1 MIQQVAEHTTDQV
14 APQIRG
20 RYAASTRPEGF
31 SVQASNEPPEGEDRT
46 GESDAHNV
54 KPPSYPARG
63 LTAFPLKVLA
73 IVGMTCNHACYIFW
87 NQMPDWLFCALFG
100 FGGLTFPIMA
110 FLLVEGYKHTSNVFR
125 YGRRLLAFALVA
137 EIPYWL
143 FLSHQLNVLFT
154 LFVCLTL
161 LYAHDHMESRPLFW
175 CVFVLIT
182 LATSICDW
190 GVLAPIMVL
199 TLHVVKERRRSVTY
213 SALMPICAS
222 GLPSL
227 ATFAATATLR
237 NLAFALYPLVGCTA
251 TIPLLCAYNGK
262 RGKSMK
268 WFFYAYYP
276 AHIAVLG
283 LAKGLVFGDWS
294 IATEM

>member
-1 MIQQVAEHTTDQV
+1 MIQQVAEHTTDQ
-14 APQIRG
+14 
-20 RYAASTRPEGF
+20 AASKAR
-31 SVQASNEPPEGEDRT
+31 
-46 GESDAHNV
+46 GESATVTKSKDSSAQVNCNHDENCS
-54 KPPSYPARG
+54 KESSAEPSKTAAGPARG

-87 NQMPDWLFCALFG
+87 NQMSDWLFCALFG

-125 YGRRLLAFALVA
+125 YGRRLLVFALVA

-143 FLSHQLNVLFT
+143 FLAHQLNVLFT
-154 LFVCLTL
+154 LFVCLAL
-161 LYAHDHMESRPLFW
+161 LYAHDHMKSRPLFW

-182 LATSICDW
+182 LATSVCDW

-199 TLHVVKERRRSVTY
+199 TLHVVQGRRRSVTY
-213 SALMPICAS
+213 SALMPICTS

-227 ATFAATATLR
+227 ATFAASATLR

-262 RGKSMK
+262 RGRSMK

-283 LAKGLVFGDWS
+283 LVKGIVFGDWN
-294 IATEM
+294 IAVEM

>member
-1 MIQQVAEHTTDQV
+1 MIQQDAEHNVDQ
-14 APQIRG
+14 
-20 RYAASTRPEGF
+20 AASQARARNATAAESESSSEQADCNRTENRPKKSAARF
-31 SVQASNEPPEGEDRT
+31 SKTSAR
-46 GESDAHNV
+46 
-54 KPPSYPARG
+54 PARG

-87 NQMPDWLFCALFG
+87 NQMPDWLFCTLFG

-110 FLLVEGYKHTSNVFR
+110 FLLVEGYKYTSNVFR
-125 YGRRLLAFALVA
+125 YGRRLLVFALVA

-154 LFVCLTL
+154 LFVCLAL
-161 LYAHDHMESRPLFW
+161 LYAHDHMKSRPLFW
-175 CVFVLIT
+175 CVFVLVT
-182 LATSICDW
+182 LATSVCDW

-199 TLHVVKERRRSVTY
+199 TLHVVQERRRSVTY
-213 SALMPICAS
+213 SALMPICTS

-262 RGKSMK
+262 RGRSMK

-283 LAKGLVFGDWS
+283 LVKGFVFGDWS

>member
-1 MIQQVAEHTTDQV
+1 MDAGSAAASRFGILTCMIQQAAEHTT
-14 APQIRG
+14 
-20 RYAASTRPEGF
+20 AADHP
-31 SVQASNEPPEGEDRT
+31 N
-46 GESDAHNV
+46 H
-54 KPPSYPARG
+54 G

-87 NQMPDWLFCALFG
+87 NQMPDWLFCTLFG

-125 YGRRLLAFALVA
+125 YGRRLLVFALVA

-143 FLSHQLNVLFT
+143 FLAHQLNVLFT
-154 LFVCLTL
+154 LFVCLAL
-161 LYAHDHMESRPLFW
+161 LYAHDHMKSRPLFW
-175 CVFVLIT
+175 CVFVLVT
-182 LATSICDW
+182 LATSVCDW

-199 TLHVVKERRRSVTY
+199 ALHVVKERRRSVTY
-213 SALMPICAS
+213 SALMPICTS

-262 RGKSMK
+262 RGRSMK

-283 LAKGLVFGDWS
+283 LVKGLVFGDWS
-294 IATEM
+294 IAAEM